1 MQKMGA
7 FFVAVLALQGCAGT
21 AAVSGTRA
29 TYDDCFFASTLRDW
43 RPLDD
48 QNLILFANGR
58 RPYHVELVRPAM
70 ALSFNVMIGVYDRD
84 GRVCPYGGD
93 AIIVDGFMPER
104 IAIRSMRRLTDA
116 QLDEVYVEFGISAPP
131 VIDTEEVEIGQTGE
145 RQGS

>member
-1 MQKMGA
+1 MCTSVSA
-7 FFVAVLALQGCAGT
+7 VVAAIALQGCVGPATLSGAG
-21 AAVSGTRA
+21 A
-29 TYDDCFFASTLRDW
+29 TYNDCFFANTLRDW

-48 QNLILFANGR
+48 RNLILFANGR

-104 IAIRSMRRLTDA
+104 IAIRSMRRLTEA

-131 VIDTEEVEIGQTGE
+131 VIDTEEVELEQAGDPE
-145 RQGS
+145 DP